1 MSEPRISQSVNQ
13 LGPKDDLQ
21 FNKWK
26 NQCSLKNNISVLFTA
41 EIHSEVFFL
50 QRKWSEVDDKLR
62 SVAVANSTG
71 SPESIT
77 HIKAQWGERY
87 QCALYHSPVEDHI
100 KKHFILHFF
109 SFFPI
114 SESSV
119 MDWLSTSL
127 SVQLNRIR
135 LTLLMLKSTRGIG
148 QRLLNT
154 RWMYWAVPSFYV
166 ELFSSIRWSGCV
178 FCQSVKLQDSHPS
191 MAANICCTF
200 WQYPFLMSQSE
211 ASHSPP
217 AAQIYISYVLWKLAV

>member
-1 MSEPRISQSVNQ
+1 MKKSVQSEKPHFRLIYSWN
-13 LGPKDDLQ
+13 P
-21 FNKWK
+21 
-26 NQCSLKNNISVLFTA
+26 A
-41 EIHSEVFFL
+41 EVFFL

-87 QCALYHSPVEDHI
+87 QCALYHSPVE
-100 KKHFILHFF
+100 KHFILHLF

-135 LTLLMLKSTRGIG
+135 RTLLMLKSTRGIG

-217 AAQIYISYVLWKLAV
+217 AVQIYISYVLWKLAV

>member
-1 MSEPRISQSVNQ
+1 MKKSVQSEKPHFRLIYSWN
-13 LGPKDDLQ
+13 P
-21 FNKWK
+21 
-26 NQCSLKNNISVLFTA
+26 A
-41 EIHSEVFFL
+41 EVFFL

-87 QCALYHSPVEDHI
+87 QCALYHSPVE
-100 KKHFILHFF
+100 KHFILHLF

-217 AAQIYISYVLWKLAV
+217 AVQIYISYVLWKLAV